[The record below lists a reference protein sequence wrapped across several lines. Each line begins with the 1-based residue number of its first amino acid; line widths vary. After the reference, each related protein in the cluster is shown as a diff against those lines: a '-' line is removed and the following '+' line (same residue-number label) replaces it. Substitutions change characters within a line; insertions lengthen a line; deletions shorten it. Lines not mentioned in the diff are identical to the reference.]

1 MKNAML
7 IGLILMLAA
16 CAGAS
21 SLRRSA
27 FSQLPGDTQSESL
40 PAAPE
45 AQEAVD
51 AVTSSGP

>member
-27 FSQLPGDTQSESL
+27 FSQLPGDAQSESL

-45 AQEAVD
+45 APEAVE